1 MSDKKKKPAKHSAG
15 AADAADER
23 LSERQGM
30 VKYQLAAEGIY
41 DRAVLKSM
49 TKVPRHRFVLEEM
62 QSLAYEAVPLPIT
75 NGQTISQPI
84 VVAMM
89 TQALELKK
97 EDKVLEIGTG
107 SGYAA
112 AVLSLIVDKVYTV
125 ERFAELAQT
134 ARLRF
139 RELHYDNIEVKVGDG
154 TKGWPEEAPFDAIVV
169 TAAAPKVP
177 ESLLA
182 QLAPGGRLV
191 IPVGTRWSQELTRVR
206 RDQEGGFVWETLEP
220 VRFVPLVGEE
230 GWPEE

>member
-1 MSDKKKKPAKHSAG
+1 MSDKKKKAAEHSPEAS
-15 AADAADER
+15 DDRR
-23 LSERQGM
+23 LERQNM

-41 DRAVLKSM
+41 DQAVLKSM
-49 TKVPRHRFVLEEM
+49 GKVPRHRFVLEEM

-112 AVLSLIVDKVYTV
+112 AVLSLIVQKVYSV
-125 ERFAELAQT
+125 ERFAELAKT
-134 ARLRF
+134 AQVRF
-139 RELHYDNIEVKVGDG
+139 RELHYDNIEVKVADG
-154 TKGWPEEAPFDAIVV
+154 TLGWPEKAPFDAIVV

-182 QLAPGGRLV
+182 QLAPGGRLI
-191 IPVGTRWSQELTRVR
+191 IPVGTRWSQELILVR
-206 RDQEGGFVWETLEP
+206 RGQEGGFTSETLEP
-220 VRFVPLVGEE
+220 VRFVPLVGAE
-230 GWPEE
+230 GWSEE

>member
-1 MSDKKKKPAKHSAG
+1 MSDKKKKPAKPSPE
-15 AADAADER
+15 AADER
-23 LSERQGM
+23 RSERQDM

-49 TKVPRHRFVLEEM
+49 TRVPRHRFVLEEM
-62 QSLAYEAVPLPIT
+62 QPLAYDAVPLPIT

-112 AVLSLIVDKVYTV
+112 AVLSRIVDKVYTV

-134 ARLRF
+134 ARIRF

-177 ESLLA
+177 ESLLE

-206 RDQEGGFVWETLEP
+206 RSQEGELSWETLEP
-220 VRFVPLVGEE
+220 VRFVPLVGAE